1 MRGAACLAVVI
12 AGAFALLAAACSDG
26 GDESATSYAQT
37 ERADYAGSST
47 TSASAGTPD
56 SAGGGVASASLLG
69 RTIIRDGSVVLEVES
84 VTAAFDAVRPLAAA
98 NGGFVA
104 QSSFG
109 GDFGTDDDDDG
120 PSYAYAS
127 LTLRIPAER
136 FDRVIADLRSL
147 AVRVLSASTSSRD
160 VTGEVTDLESDL
172 RNLRAVEAQYLE
184 LLGRASA
191 VNDVLLVHDR
201 LNQTRGQIERIEG
214 GLALLESLADLS
226 TIHVE
231 LQARAPGA
239 PTGGDGLLDAARAGW
254 DSSLAVLNTLAR
266 AGLAA
271 AAFSW
276 WLVPIVVVA
285 LVVAY
290 RRGLLS
296 RWPR

>member
-1 MRGAACLAVVI
+1 MRGVACLAVVI
-12 AGAFALLAAACSDG
+12 VGAFALLAAACSD
-26 GDESATSYAQT
+26 DASYVQT
-37 ERADYAGSST
+37 EEGSADYAQSST
-47 TSASAGTPD
+47 TSASVGTAD

-84 VTAAFDAVRPLAAA
+84 VTTAFDAVRTLAAA

-104 QSSFG
+104 QSSFA
-109 GDFGTDDDDDG
+109 GDFGTDDDDDT
-120 PSYAYAS
+120 PRYAYGS

-136 FDRVIADLRSL
+136 FDRVVADLRSL
-147 AVRVLSASTSSRD
+147 AVRVLSASTSSQD

-214 GLALLESLADLS
+214 SLALLESLADLS

-239 PTGGDGLLDAARAGW
+239 PTGGDGLLDAGRAGW
-254 DSSLAVLNTLAR
+254 ESSLAVLNTLAR
-266 AGLAA
+266 AGLAVI
-271 AAFSW
+271 AFSW
-276 WLVPIVVVA
+276 WLVPVVV
-285 LVVAY
+285 LVLLLY